1 MRRIAILVFAIL
13 LSAVSFAQT
22 AEEIVSR
29 MYSLLD
35 SHDQSGLFLVLDI
48 KIPILGTFTTDTWKV
63 GDRIY
68 SEAKVGNKRVVTY
81 TDGES
86 VWTYESDKNVI
97 EIRSIAESD
106 KKEDDTNLLDNIT
119 EGYDLSIKSET
130 PSEWHIQCKKSK
142 TNKSKDDPKT
152 MDLVVSKNSCHP
164 LSVSA
169 RMNGITV
176 IMRDFSFDVDQSRV
190 SFDVSRFPEAKI
202 EDKR

>member
-106 KKEDDTNLLDNIT
+106 KRRTIPICSIT
-119 EGYDLSIKSET
+119 SPKGMTS
-130 PSEWHIQCKKSK
+130 PSRAK
-142 TNKSKDDPKT
+142 
-152 MDLVVSKNSCHP
+152 P
-164 LSVSA
+164 LQSGISSA
-169 RMNGITV
+169 RSPKPTSVRTIPRQW
-176 IMRDFSFDVDQSRV
+176 IW
-190 SFDVSRFPEAKI
+190 
-202 EDKR
+202 